1 MSEGQIRINDN
12 KGTFYIEVE
21 GKQEAMMTFV
31 LLAKIKSSSTTLK
44 LLLEMKGKVLV
55 KKW

>member
-1 MSEGQIRINDN
+1 MSEVQIRINDN

-31 LLAKIKSSSTTLK
+31 FAGEDKILNRHI
-44 LLLEMKGKVLV
+44 
-55 KKW
+55 